1 MKLRTI
7 ATCTALLCL
16 ALAAPGNAQLTLTPQ
31 GISDG
36 FTLSTFLSGYTPSQ
50 YGPLSQGVLDG
61 KVIAPSAFTG
71 GAFTGTVYIFNDVDN
86 QTLANAITTS
96 PYTAQTGNPQFA
108 MTSAGGQVYGA
119 QAMGGVY
126 EHFSSNGTFTP
137 IPNLQSDGLTSF
149 LGMWTDPVN
158 QHIISASNLGLVEID
173 PVAGTFRVIV
183 SGLFPDGVSV
193 SPNGQVAYVAI
204 SNGIAAYS
212 ISNGASLNFW
222 GVGHGTDGTGIITG
236 GLFNGDIVVNNNDG
250 TVGLL
255 DPTSGNY
262 STIAD
267 NGTRGDW
274 VSLDTNNGSLFLSQN
289 ERIDRLTCGANCS
302 FGTTPEPSS
311 FDLVG
316 AGILCAAGALGRKFL
331 M

>member
-1 MKLRTI
+1 MNIRAL
-7 ATCTALLCL
+7 ATCTALLSL
-16 ALAAPGNAQLTLTPQ
+16 AIAAPVNASLTLTPQ

-36 FTLSTFLSGYTPSQ
+36 FTLSTFLSGYTPST
-50 YGPLSQGVLDG
+50 YGPLAQGVLNG

-71 GAFTGTVYIFNDVDN
+71 GSFTGTVYVFNDVDN
-86 QTLANAITTS
+86 QTLSDAITSS

-108 MTSAGGQVYGA
+108 MTTAGGQVYGA
-119 QAMGGVY
+119 QAFGGVY

-158 QHIISASNLGLVEID
+158 QHIISASEMGLVDID
-173 PVAGTFRVIV
+173 PVAGTFKVIV
-183 SGLFPDGVSV
+183 PGLFPDGVSV

-204 SNGIAAYS
+204 SNGIGAYS
-212 ISNGASLNFW
+212 ISTGASLNFW
-222 GVGHGTDGTGIITG
+222 GVGHGTDGTGVITG
-236 GLFNGDIVVNNNDG
+236 GKFNGDIVVNNNDG

-255 DPTSGNY
+255 DPTNGNY

-267 NGTRGDW
+267 SGTRGDW
-274 VSLDTNNGSLFLSQN
+274 VSLDTNNGSLFLSQT
-289 ERIDRLTCGANCS
+289 EQIDRLTCDNCT
-302 FGTTPEPSS
+302 FGTIPEPAS
-311 FDLVG
+311 FDLLG